1 MPPFNGADEISHVRA
16 LASPHVTTALAAAAV
31 LAGALLQSATGFG
44 FSLLAAPLLF
54 ALLGPPRAVGALLV
68 LGVVLN
74 VLTLASERRRPRPL
88 PRESALMLAWAAPGT
103 VLGVLV
109 LRSVSALALQLVL
122 TAAILTTLLLRRRAV
137 HRSPAWAAPLAGFSA
152 GALTTATSTS
162 GPPLIT
168 YLLGRGHQPAEVRDT
183 LTFCFICLSV
193 LGALALWVTG
203 TGEAKPDAGQ
213 TALLVPAVVLGSLIG
228 RRAFARLAA
237 GGRYEPVL
245 TAVLLAAVALG
256 LIAAIVD

>member
-1 MPPFNGADEISHVRA
+1 
-16 LASPHVTTALAAAAV
+16 VTTALAAAAV

-74 VLTLASERRRPRPL
+74 VLTLSSERRRPRPL
-88 PRESALMLAWAAPGT
+88 ARESALMIGWAAPGT
-103 VLGVLV
+103 VAGVLV
-109 LRSVSALALQLVL
+109 LRSVSAVVLQLAL
-122 TAAILTTLLLRRRAV
+122 TAAVLATLVLRRRAV
-137 HRSPAWAAPLAGFSA
+137 RRTPAWAAPLAGFSA
-152 GALTTATSTS
+152 GALTTATSAS

-168 YLLGRGHQPAEVRDT
+168 YLLGRGHEPGEVRDT
-183 LTFCFICLSV
+183 LTFCFIVLSV
-193 LGALALWVTG
+193 LGALALWLTG

-213 TALLVPAVVLGSLIG
+213 TAILVPAVVVGSLIG

-237 GGRYEPVL
+237 GGRYEGIL
-245 TAVLLAAVALG
+245 TAILLAAVALG
-256 LIAAIVD
+256 LVTAIVD